1 MGAVTPIL
9 QGERRGQAGGARAD
23 DGDPG
28 APHLGAPTMK
38 MANAPMSRK
47 RPAGDLIVIEAGVG

>member
-38 MANAPMSRK
+38 MANAPMS
-47 RPAGDLIVIEAGVG
+47 P